1 MKSIFGFSFLVI
13 TMFMISS
20 CSTQFKL
27 PNYLENIQDSSRLD
41 TFSFP
46 EPIIQ
51 KNDILYINVS
61 SDDLDPQAIA
71 PYNVSSL
78 SGGGSM
84 GNNPTLMGYL
94 VNHKGEIEYP
104 RIGVIQT
111 EGLTKSQ
118 LAAII
123 KGKLVKYLQNPVV
136 NIRFL
141 TFKVTVLGEVGGQGT
156 ITIPGERLT
165 ILEAIGLAGG
175 VTWNGRRESVK
186 IIRETNGV
194 REMGII
200 DLTSKDIFKSPYYNL
215 QQNDILMVD
224 LNRRGRVTQDQQY
237 TMSRISFAVGIITT
251 AAVLIS
257 IFK

>member
-1 MKSIFGFSFLVI
+1 MKSISGFSMLII
-13 TMFMISS
+13 TMGLICS
-20 CSTQFKL
+20 CGTQFKL
-27 PNYLENIQDSSRLD
+27 PNYLENLQDSARID

-61 SDDLDPQAIA
+61 SDDIDPQAIA
-71 PYNVSSL
+71 PYNVSSAA
-78 SGGGSM
+78 GGMM

-94 VNHKGEIEYP
+94 VDHKGEIEYP
-104 RIGVIQT
+104 RIGTIQT
-111 EGLTKSQ
+111 EGLSKAQ
-118 LAAII
+118 LATII
-123 KGKLVKYLQNPVV
+123 KGKLEKYLQNPVV

-141 TFKVTVLGEVGGQGT
+141 TFKVTMLGEVANQGSVS
-156 ITIPGERLT
+156 IPGERLT
-165 ILEAIGLAGG
+165 ILEAIGLSGG
-175 VTWNGRRESVK
+175 VTWSGRRENVK

-200 DLTSKDIFKSPYYNL
+200 DLTSKELFKSPFYNL
-215 QQNDILMVD
+215 QQNDIVIVD

-237 TMSRISFAVGIITT
+237 TMSRISFAVGLITT

>member
-1 MKSIFGFSFLVI
+1 MKSITGFSLLVI
-13 TMFMISS
+13 MTGLISS
-20 CSTQFKL
+20 CGTQFKL
-27 PNYLENIQDSSRLD
+27 PNYLENIRDSSRLD

-51 KNDILYINVS
+51 KNDILYINVT
-61 SDDLDPQAIA
+61 SDDNDPKTIA
-71 PYNVSSL
+71 PYNTSVSA
-78 SGGGSM
+78 GGM
-84 GNNPTLMGYL
+84 MTNNSTLMGYL
-94 VNHKGEIEYP
+94 VDHKGEIEYP
-104 RIGVIQT
+104 RIGTIRT
-111 EGLTKSQ
+111 EGLTKAQ

-123 KGKLVKYLQNPVV
+123 KERLTKYLQNPVV

-141 TFKVTVLGEVGGQGT
+141 TFKVIVLGEVGGQGS
-156 ITIPGERLT
+156 ISVPGERLT

-175 VTWNGRRESVK
+175 ITWNGRRENVK

-194 REMGII
+194 RQLGII
-200 DLTSKDIFKSPYYNL
+200 DLTSEDIFKSPYYNL
-215 QQNDILMVD
+215 QQNDIVMVD

>member
-1 MKSIFGFSFLVI
+1 MKSIFGFSLLVI
-13 TMFMISS
+13 SMGLISS
-20 CSTQFKL
+20 CGTQFKL
-27 PNYLENIQDSSRLD
+27 PNYLENLQDSARLD

-46 EPIIQ
+46 ETIIQ
-51 KNDILYINVS
+51 KNDILYINIS
-61 SDDLDPQAIA
+61 SDDIDPQALA
-71 PYNVSSL
+71 PYNVSL
-78 SGGGSM
+78 SGNMS
-84 GNNPTLMGYL
+84 GNNSTLMGYL

-111 EGLTKSQ
+111 EGLTKAQ
-118 LAAII
+118 LASFI
-123 KGKLVKYLQNPVV
+123 KGNLEKYLQNPVV

-141 TFKVTVLGEVGGQGT
+141 TFKVIILGEVGNQGS
-156 ITIPGERLT
+156 ISIPGERLT

-175 VTWNGRRESVK
+175 ITWNGRRENVK
-186 IIRETNGV
+186 IIRETNGI

>member
-1 MKSIFGFSFLVI
+1 MRIIFGFLLMII
-13 TMFMISS
+13 TVVLISS
-20 CSTQFKL
+20 CGNQFRL
-27 PNYLENIQDSSRLD
+27 PNYLENLQDSARLD

-51 KNDILYINVS
+51 KNDILNINIT
-61 SDDLDPQAIA
+61 SDDNDPKIII
-71 PYNVSSL
+71 PYNNTGTA
-78 SGGGSM
+78 GGMM

-94 VNHKGEIEYP
+94 VDHKGEIEYP
-104 RIGVIQT
+104 RIGIIQT

-118 LAAII
+118 LAGII
-123 KGKLVKYLQNPVV
+123 KERLNKYLQNPVV

-141 TFKVTVLGEVGGQGT
+141 TFKVIVLGEVGSQGS

-175 VTWNGRRESVK
+175 ITWNGRRENVK

-215 QQNDILMVD
+215 QQNDIVMVD
-224 LNRRGRVTQDQQY
+224 LNKRGRVSQDQQY
-237 TMSRISFAVGIITT
+237 TMSRISFAVGLITT

-257 IFK
+257 LFK

>member
-1 MKSIFGFSFLVI
+1 MKSIFGFSLLVI
-13 TMFMISS
+13 TMGMISS
-20 CSTQFKL
+20 CGTQFKL
-27 PNYLENIQDSSRLD
+27 PNYLENLQDSATLD

-51 KNDILYINVS
+51 KNDILFINVS
-61 SDDLDPQAIA
+61 SDDIDPLALA
-71 PYNVSSL
+71 PYNVSVG
-78 SGGGSM
+78 SGGM
-84 GNNPTLMGYL
+84 IGNNPTLMGFL

-111 EGLTKSQ
+111 EGLTKAQ
-118 LAAII
+118 LATII
-123 KGKLVKYLQNPVV
+123 KGKLEKYLQNPVV

-141 TFKVTVLGEVGGQGT
+141 TFKVIVLGEVANQGS
-156 ITIPGERLT
+156 ISIPGERLT

-175 VTWNGRRESVK
+175 VTWTGRKENVK
-186 IIRETNGV
+186 VIRETNGV

-200 DLTSKDIFKSPYYNL
+200 DLTSKDLFKSPYYNL

-237 TMSRISFAVGIITT
+237 TMSRISFAVGLITT

>member
-1 MKSIFGFSFLVI
+1 MKSIFGFLMLVI
-13 TMFMISS
+13 TIGLISS
-20 CSTQFKL
+20 CGSQFKL
-27 PNYLENIQDSSRLD
+27 PNYLENLQDSTLID

-61 SDDLDPQAIA
+61 SDDIDLLAVA
-71 PYNVSSL
+71 PYNVSNL
-78 SGGGSM
+78 ASGSAI
-84 GNNPTLMGYL
+84 GNNPTLMGFL

-111 EGLTKSQ
+111 EGLSKAQ

-123 KGKLVKYLQNPVV
+123 KGKLEKYLQNPVV

-141 TFKVTVLGEVGGQGT
+141 TFKVIMLGEVGNQGS
-156 ITIPGERLT
+156 ISIPGERLT
-165 ILEAIGLAGG
+165 VLEAIGLSGG
-175 VTWNGRRESVK
+175 ITWSGRRENVK

-200 DLTSKDIFKSPYYNL
+200 DLTSKELFKSPYYNL
-215 QQNDILMVD
+215 QQNDIVIVD
-224 LNRRGRVTQDQQY
+224 LNKRGRVTQDQQY
-237 TMSRISFAVGIITT
+237 TMSRISFAVGLITT